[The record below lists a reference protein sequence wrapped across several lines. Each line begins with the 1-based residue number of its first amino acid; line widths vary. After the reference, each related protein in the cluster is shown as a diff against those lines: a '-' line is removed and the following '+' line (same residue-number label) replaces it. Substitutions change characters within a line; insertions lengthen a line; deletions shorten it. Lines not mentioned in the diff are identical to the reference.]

1 MTSTEILFLL
11 LKTTLAS
18 SAAVV
23 LALLLR
29 RPLRYWLGASAAYLL
44 WLLLPVTLLAVLL
57 PAPQV
62 AAVPMRV
69 SEVAVQVGQAVVAG
83 PAVIAHWPLWLCCAW
98 LAGVLLMAVR
108 LYRQQQDFRRGLGRL
123 SQRNDGLWQAQT
135 VAGLP
140 AAMGLLR
147 PRIVLPAGF
156 EQRYSPSEQQLVL
169 RHERVHLQRG
179 DIAINAL
186 LALLQCLYW
195 FNPLLLFALRCCRED
210 QELSCDER
218 VIAQV
223 SGARRSYGEAML
235 KTGLAAS
242 PLPVGCHWQNHHP
255 LKERIAMLKRPVPG
269 RKQWCAM
276 LLLSLGLSSG
286 VGYTAWA
293 AQPGKVVST
302 STSTSTST
310 SSSSSSSTSTT
321 TGKGTVYATF
331 VEATLEGTKQGFEL
345 QQSAGT
351 PFSFSASSDKGVQWA
366 AEFTL
371 QPAAD
376 GMLALKGT
384 LKANGDLISS
394 PTLLIKPDV
403 AAGIEVS
410 TADGRSTWVLELR
423 SVALAAGDPAI
434 VSAASGE
441 AEQVALPNAGRMP
454 PPSYPRDAIDSRTTG
469 KVVLRIAVDAEG
481 RATDVVVTEAHP
493 KGVFEAT
500 SIAAARQWRF
510 TPAMKDGKP
519 VASVIQVPISFDM
532 DDDEMD
538 YTETQSRG

>member
-1 MTSTEILFLL
+1 MSSTEILALL
-11 LKTTLAS
+11 LKTTLVS
-18 SAAVV
+18 SAAVT
-23 LALLLR
+23 LALILR
-29 RPLRYWLGASAAYLL
+29 RPLRHWLGASAAYLL
-44 WLLLPVTLLAVLL
+44 WLLLPVTLLAALL
-57 PAPQV
+57 PAPRV

-98 LAGVLLMAVR
+98 LAGGLLMAVH
-108 LYRQQQDFRRGLGRL
+108 LYRQQRSFQRGLGRL
-123 SQRNDGLWQAQT
+123 SQRDDGLWQAQA

-140 AAMGLLR
+140 AAVGLLR

-156 EQRYSPSEQQLVL
+156 EQRYLPIEQQLVL
-169 RHERVHLQRG
+169 LHERVHLQRG
-179 DIAINAL
+179 DIVINAL

-218 VIAQV
+218 VIARV

-276 LLLSLGLSSG
+276 LVLSLGLSSAF
-286 VGYTAWA
+286 GYTAWA
-293 AQPGKVVST
+293 AQPGKAVST
-302 STSTSTST
+302 SSSTST
-310 SSSSSSSTSTT
+310 SSSSSTSTT

-331 VEATLEGTKQGFEL
+331 VEATLEGTKQRFEL

-376 GMLALKGT
+376 GMLTLKGT
-384 LKANGDLISS
+384 LKANGDMISS

-410 TADGRSTWVLELR
+410 TADGRSTWALELR
-423 SVALAAGDPAI
+423 SIALAAGDPAI
-434 VSAASGE
+434 VSAAPGK
-441 AEQVALPNAGRMP
+441 AEQVGLPNAGRMP
-454 PPSYPRDAIDSRTTG
+454 PPSYPRAAIDSGTSG

-493 KGVFEAT
+493 KGVFEEV

-519 VASVIQVPISFDM
+519 VAGLIRVPISFDM
-532 DDDEMD
+532 DEEEMH

>member
-1 MTSTEILFLL
+1 MTSAEILALL

-18 SAAVV
+18 SAAVA
-23 LALLLR
+23 LALILR
-29 RPLRYWLGASAAYLL
+29 QPLRYWLGASAAYLL
-44 WLLLPVTLLAVLL
+44 WLLLPVALLAVLL

-98 LAGVLLMAVR
+98 LAGTLLMALR
-108 LYRQQQDFRRGLGRL
+108 LYRQQRKFQQGLGRL
-123 SQRNDGLWQAQT
+123 RQRDDGLWQAQT

-156 EQRYSPSEQQLVL
+156 EQRYLPIEQQLVL
-169 RHERVHLQRG
+169 LHERVHLQRG

-195 FNPLLLFALRCCRED
+195 FNPLLLFALRCCRQD

-218 VIAQV
+218 VIARV

-276 LLLSLGLSSG
+276 LVLSLGLSSAF
-286 VGYTAWA
+286 GYTAWA
-293 AQPGKVVST
+293 AQPGKAVST
-302 STSTSTST
+302 STST
-310 SSSSSSSTSTT
+310 SSSSSTSTT

-331 VEATLEGTKQGFEL
+331 VEATLEGTKQRFEL

-371 QPAAD
+371 QPATD
-376 GMLALKGT
+376 GMLTLKGR

-434 VSAASGE
+434 VSSASGN
-441 AEQVALPNAGRMP
+441 AEQVALLNDGRMP
-454 PPSYPRDAIDSRTTG
+454 PPSYPRDAMHNRTTG

-519 VASVIQVPISFDM
+519 VAGLIRVPISFDM
-532 DDDEMD
+532 DDEETHYSD
-538 YTETQSRG
+538 TQSRG

>member
-1 MTSTEILFLL
+1 MTSTEILALL

-18 SAAVV
+18 SAAVALV
-23 LALLLR
+23 LILR
-29 RPLRYWLGASAAYLL
+29 QPLRYWLGASAAYLL
-44 WLLLPVTLLAVLL
+44 WVLLPVVLLAVLL

-98 LAGVLLMAVR
+98 LSGVLLMALR
-108 LYRQQQDFRRGLGRL
+108 LYRQQRNFQRGLGRL
-123 SQRNDGLWQAQT
+123 SQRDDGLWQAQT

-156 EQRYSPSEQQLVL
+156 EARYLPIEQQLVL
-169 RHERVHLQRG
+169 LHERVHLQRG

-195 FNPLLLFALRCCRED
+195 FNPLLLYALRCCRED

-218 VIAQV
+218 VIARV

-276 LLLSLGLSSG
+276 LVLSLGLTTG

-293 AQPGKVVST
+293 AQPGKAV
-302 STSTSTST
+302 STSTST
-310 SSSSSSSTSTT
+310 SSSASSTSTT

-331 VEATLEGTKQGFEL
+331 VEATLEGTKQRFEL

-376 GMLALKGT
+376 GMLTLKGT

-423 SVALAAGDPAI
+423 SVALAGGDPAI
-434 VSAASGE
+434 VSAASGN
-441 AEQVALPNAGRMP
+441 AGQLALPDAGRMP
-454 PPSYPRDAIDSRTTG
+454 PPRYPRDAMESRTTG

-481 RATDVVVTEAHP
+481 RATDVVVTEAYP

-519 VASVIQVPISFDM
+519 VAGVIKVPISFDM
-532 DDDEMD
+532 DDEEMR
-538 YTETQSRG
+538 YSETPSRG